1 MPTPIPAADTA
12 PPSRVLL
19 VDDEPNVLRALR
31 RSLRGRGF
39 EIHTAADGAE
49 ALALLART
57 PMDAIVCD
65 MRMPGP
71 SGAEVLKASIRLAPG
86 AVRILLTGYSDIA
99 STVKAVNEGEIFR
112 YLAKPWDDAFLL
124 QVLHDGLG
132 RKALERERDALLVL
146 TAQQNEQLR
155 VLNGSLEEQ
164 VAQRTLELECTVAE
178 LRRTTE
184 RLKADFSSTVRLLSS
199 LIERRA
205 GLTGGCPRRVATQ
218 ARALAVQLGLEAEA
232 LGDLTFAALLQDI
245 GKLSL
250 PDEMVKLSLEA
261 LDPEGRDRMLRHPLA
276 GESSLM
282 ALPSLRG
289 AGAILGQVNENF
301 DGAGVPGKARGGD
314 IALAARILRVV
325 ADFEHYQ
332 AGAIETERLSPPRAF
347 RRIRQFRGTR
357 YDPLVVDAL
366 LAEHNQPVTG
376 PARRVLVASD
386 SLRPGMQLA
395 QDLTSPEGTL
405 LLSAGYVLDD
415 RVIAHIRRLEEFSG
429 NFLWITVAGDAGREI
444 RLVRET
450 EPAA

>member
-1 MPTPIPAADTA
+1 MSFPIPTADTM
-12 PPSRVLL
+12 PLSRLLL

-49 ALALLART
+49 ALALLQRI

-65 MRMPGP
+65 MRMPGL
-71 SGAEVLKASIRLAPG
+71 SGAEVLKASIALAPN
-86 AVRILLTGYSDIA
+86 AVRVLLTGYSDIA

-124 QVLHDGLG
+124 QVLHDGLE
-132 RKALERERDALLVL
+132 RKALEQERDALLTL
-146 TAQQNEQLR
+146 TEQQNGQLR
-155 VLNGSLEEQ
+155 VLNGNLEAQ
-164 VAQRTLELECTVAE
+164 VAQRTLELQCTVTE

-218 ARALAVQLGLEAEA
+218 VRTLGAQLGLEGEA
-232 LGDLTFAALLQDI
+232 MSDLTFAALLQDV

-250 PDEMVKLSLEA
+250 PDDVVKLSLEA
-261 LDPEGRDRMLRHPLA
+261 LDAQGRDRVLRHPLA

-301 DGAGVPGKARGGD
+301 DGSGVPGKAQGSD

-332 AGAIETERLSPPRAF
+332 AGAIESEMLSPPRAF
-347 RRIRQFRGTR
+347 RRVRQFRGTR
-357 YDPLVVDAL
+357 YDPLVVDAFL
-366 LAEHNQPVTG
+366 GEHNQPVTG
-376 PARRVLVASD
+376 PAQRVLVSSD

-395 QDLTSPEGTL
+395 QDLTSGEGTL

-415 RVIAHIRRLEEFSG
+415 RVITHIRRLEEFSG

-444 RLVRET
+444 QLVRET
-450 EPAA
+450 ERAA